1 MVGDFMLK
9 ISKQM
14 IFGYCIGVAS
24 TLCITAFATAT
35 ILSKNIS
42 YSNPNTSA
50 TNVADALN
58 ELYKYGDSKY
68 QLGYND
74 GLALLKEYDSVTS
87 FNTALGYT
95 YTFKSDFNGY
105 LYYTHWNYYYYTF
118 TSPTITNGSIDIV
131 KNYEFTAYTN
141 AAAITVGI
149 VKSSAK
155 SGAKLNLP
163 DMARG
168 VLLFYY

>member
-1 MVGDFMLK
+1 MLGDFMLK

-24 TLCITAFATAT
+24 TLCIPAFATAT

-105 LYYTHWNYYYYTF
+105 LYYTF

-131 KNYEFTAYTN
+131 KNYEFTAYNN

-149 VKSSAK
+149 VKISAK